1 MKFGIL
7 VNEGPYTHQASDSA
21 YLFAKA
27 AIDQGHEIYRIF
39 FYHDGVNNGTRLA
52 TPPQD
57 DRHIP
62 NRWSELAKEHNLDL
76 VLCVAA
82 AQRRGMVDPDE
93 MKRNKK
99 DADNIADNFR
109 ISGLGQ
115 LIEAGIQADRLI
127 TFGDQMEEE
136 AQSGV
141 IKKFLYINRRAPHG
155 TIYAHEA
162 LEVVLIG
169 AAFEQDVS
177 MAFLDD
183 GVFQLKKDQNTD
195 QISTKNFSKTFSALE
210 MYDVEKLYVEK
221 ESLDERGISADDLA
235 VDVKI
240 ISSDEMKQ
248 LITDSEVILNF

>member
-1 MKFGIL
+1 
-7 VNEGPYTHQASDSA
+7 
-21 YLFAKA
+21 
-27 AIDQGHEIYRIF
+27 
-39 FYHDGVNNGTRLA
+39 
-52 TPPQD
+52 
-57 DRHIP
+57 
-62 NRWSELAKEHNLDL
+62 
-76 VLCVAA
+76 
-82 AQRRGMVDPDE
+82 
-93 MKRNKK
+93 
-99 DADNIADNFR
+99 
-109 ISGLGQ
+109 
-115 LIEAGIQADRLI
+115 
-127 TFGDQMEEE
+127 MEEE

-210 MYDVEKLYVEK
+210 MYDVEKLYVDK